1 MDLEAIGGQG
11 EVDPEGPAEAS
22 RDHHGDGPG
31 DGSRGPSLDLDQ
43 GGGEPGATPE
53 PHLETG
59 GPGGGPRG
67 RPGAS
72 RQAPGRACSSR
83 SRLPW

>member
-43 GGGEPGATPE
+43 GEGNLEPPRSRTWTR
-53 PHLETG
+53 LETRG
-59 GPGGGPRG
+59 TRRGTKGETGSIQASPWPG
-67 RPGAS
+67 
-72 RQAPGRACSSR
+72 
-83 SRLPW
+83 L